1 MTNAA
6 QTHSGRVAVV
16 TGAGS
21 GIGRA
26 IAEALAAS
34 GATVAVLDANGNAAE
49 ETAGRL
55 AGAGYRAMA
64 VTCDVS
70 IWDDIESAAREV
82 EAALGPADVLI
93 NNAGISPKHDGKPA
107 STLEM
112 DPAEWAHVLAVNLT
126 GAFHGVRAF
135 APAMT
140 RLGWGSI
147 VNQSSVSAKRHLDF
161 VGVHYPASKAGL
173 IGMTKQLAGEL
184 GPSNI
189 NVNALAPG
197 RIETPLMRGVDPA
210 VNEAARLD
218 TPMRRLGTPEDVAAA
233 ALYLTSEAGH
243 FVTGQAVDIAGG
255 WMMS

>member
-1 MTNAA
+1 MTDTP
-6 QTHSGRVAVV
+6 QTHTGRIAIV

-26 IAEALAAS
+26 MAEALAAS
-34 GATVAVLDANGNAAE
+34 GATVAALDANGNAAE
-49 ETAGRL
+49 ETAGRI
-55 AGAGYRAMA
+55 AGAGHRAMA

-70 IWDDIESAAREV
+70 VWDDVAAAARDV
-82 EAALGPADVLI
+82 EAGLGPVDILI

-112 DPAEWAHVLAVNLT
+112 DPAEWARVLAVNLT

-135 APAMT
+135 APAMAA
-140 RLGWGSI
+140 RGWGSI
-147 VNQSSVSAKRHLDF
+147 VNQSSVSAKRHIDF

-210 VNEAARLD
+210 VNEAVRLD
-218 TPMRRLGTPEDVAAA
+218 TAMRRLGQPEDVAGA

-243 FVTGQAVDIAGG
+243 FVTGQVIDVAGG